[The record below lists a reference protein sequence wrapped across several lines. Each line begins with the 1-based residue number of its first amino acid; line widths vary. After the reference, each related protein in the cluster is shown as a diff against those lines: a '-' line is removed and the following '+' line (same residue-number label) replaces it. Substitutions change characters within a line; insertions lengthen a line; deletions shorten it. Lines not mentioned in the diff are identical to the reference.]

1 MSKKKLLVINL
12 AVMIG
17 LGSSFAIP
25 SAKAETAESLSEI
38 QQQRTQVQDKI
49 ENAEQELNDVQKELA
64 KLNEQI
70 ERVDQAIADNNNKM
84 EQTKKD
90 ITIANE
96 EISKMQNEIAV
107 LEETIKNRTEILKQR
122 AIAYQHSGGNVDYF
136 DVLVGSSSFS
146 DFVNRA
152 IAVGKIAEADS
163 ELIKQHEEDE
173 AALKETQAAK
183 VKRLAELTEM
193 KTELEGMQALVLEQK
208 EQNDQLKEQLKSE
221 ESATLAAKA
230 SMQQQD
236 SNLALQESS
245 IQQSLDA
252 QVETSASSTA
262 STSRSTSVEVTSGSN
277 EDSTSSNSTSKSTSD
292 STSSKKTVPS
302 TPVKS
307 NGSVNDLIRAGYK
320 YFGNSVYV
328 FGGGRSA
335 SDIAN
340 GRFDCSG
347 YVIWAFSTIGVN
359 LSGNTDS
366 LKRSGTQV
374 STSSMQ
380 PGDLVFFDTY
390 KKDGHVGIYVGGGKF
405 IGSQSSTGVAIANM
419 SSGYWNEKF
428 NGRVVR
434 VN

>member
-1 MSKKKLLVINL
+1 MSKKKLLVMSL

-38 QQQRTQVQDKI
+38 QQQRTQVQEKI

-70 ERVDQAIADNNNKM
+70 ERVDQAIADNNTKM

-90 ITIANE
+90 ITVANE

-163 ELIKQHEEDE
+163 DLIKQHEEDQ
-173 AALKETQAAK
+173 ATLKETQAAK

-245 IQQSLDA
+245 VQQSLA
-252 QVETSASSTA
+252 QAETSAS
-262 STSRSTSVEVTSGSN
+262 TSVELTSGTNGESSN
-277 EDSTSSNSTSKSTSD
+277 SKANSNSNSTSSSKKSTSSN
-292 STSSKKTVPS
+292 KTVAS
-302 TPVKS
+302 TPVNP
-307 NGSVNDLIRAGYK
+307 NGTVNDLIRAGYK
-320 YFGNSVYV
+320 YIGNSVYV
-328 FGGGRSA
+328 FGGGRSS

-347 YVIWAFSTIGVN
+347 FVNWAFSTVGVS
-359 LSGNTDS
+359 LGGNTDS
-366 LKRSGTQV
+366 LKHAGTQV
-374 STSSMQ
+374 SRSNMQ
-380 PGDLVFFDTY
+380 PGDLVFFNTY
-390 KKDGHVGIYVGGGKF
+390 KTDGHVGIYVGGGKF

-419 SSGYWNEKF
+419 SSGYWAEKF

-434 VN
+434 VNL

>member
-1 MSKKKLLVINL
+1 MNL

-25 SAKAETAESLSEI
+25 SAKAETAESLSEV
-38 QQQRTQVQDKI
+38 QQQRTQVQEGI

-70 ERVDQAIADNNNKM
+70 QRVDQAIADNNNKM

-90 ITIANE
+90 IAIANE
-96 EISKMQNEIAV
+96 DISKMQNEIAV

-163 ELIKQHEEDE
+163 ELIKQHQEDE

-183 VKRLAELTEM
+183 VNKLAELTEM

-230 SMQQQD
+230 SMQKQD
-236 SNLALQESS
+236 SNLASQESS
-245 IQQSLDA
+245 IQQSLA
-252 QVETSASSTA
+252 QAEAEAEASATTST
-262 STSRSTSVEVTSGSN
+262 TKSVELTSGSN
-277 EDSTSSNSTSKSTSD
+277 EESSNSTSSSNSKSSSKSTSNTG
-292 STSSKKTVPS
+292 STGSKETVAS
-302 TPVKS
+302 TPVNP
-307 NGSVNDLIRAGYK
+307 NGTVNDLISAGYK
-320 YFGNSVYV
+320 YIGNSVYV

-347 YVIWAFSTIGVN
+347 FVNWAFSTVGVS
-359 LSGNTDS
+359 LGGNTDS
-366 LKRSGTQV
+366 LKHAGAQV
-374 STSSMQ
+374 STSNMQ
-380 PGDLVFFDTY
+380 PGDLVFFNTY
-390 KKDGHVGIYVGGGKF
+390 KTDGHVGIYVGGGKF

-419 SSGYWNEKF
+419 SSGYWAEKF
-428 NGRVVR
+428 SGRVVR
-434 VN
+434 VNL

>member
-1 MSKKKLLVINL
+1 
-12 AVMIG
+12 
-17 LGSSFAIP
+17 
-25 SAKAETAESLSEI
+25 
-38 QQQRTQVQDKI
+38 
-49 ENAEQELNDVQKELA
+49 
-64 KLNEQI
+64 
-70 ERVDQAIADNNNKM
+70 M

-90 ITIANE
+90 IAIANE

-163 ELIKQHEEDE
+163 ELIKQHEEDG

-236 SNLALQESS
+236 SNLASQESS
-245 IQQSLDA
+245 IQQSLA
-252 QVETSASSTA
+252 QAETSASTSTSSTA
-262 STSRSTSVEVTSGSN
+262 PTATSTSTSVEVTSGSK
-277 EDSTSSNSTSKSTSD
+277 EDSTNSTSSSESTGSNE
-292 STSSKKTVPS
+292 TVAS
-302 TPVKS
+302 TPVNP
-307 NGSVNDLIRAGYK
+307 NGTVNDLIRAGYK
-320 YFGNSVYV
+320 YIGNSVYV

-347 YVIWAFSTIGVN
+347 FVNWAFSTVGVS

-366 LKRSGTQV
+366 LKHAGAQV
-374 STSSMQ
+374 SRSNMQ
-380 PGDLVFFDTY
+380 PGDLVFFNTY
-390 KKDGHVGIYVGGGKF
+390 KTDGHVGIYVGGGKF

-419 SSGYWNEKF
+419 SSGYWAEKF

-434 VN
+434 VNL